1 MMGTW
6 MCFRVQCQCEKE
18 EEKRWKERER
28 IMRVNQLKDTCFTN
42 PKQRNYTIDKCLIS
56 NEKTIGIVS
65 NYIKKFDEVRKK
77 NVGLLFFGE

>member
-1 MMGTW
+1 
-6 MCFRVQCQCEKE
+6 
-18 EEKRWKERER
+18 
-28 IMRVNQLKDTCFTN
+28 MRVNQLKDTCFTN

-77 NVGLLFFGE
+77 NVGLLFFGEVGS